1 MNRLVYY
8 YLNEGKVMG
17 IKTFGFSGAG
27 GTKQFLVVFL
37 AAAGWLVVGSSW
49 GETIKGN
56 IRYAGA
62 PIERKKVSVTIDQYI
77 CGKEKE
83 PEDLVVAPNNGIR
96 NAVVSLQNLPPGA
109 KLDWNLPPAKMDQ
122 KQCSF
127 VPRVV
132 IVPAGGSVEFLN
144 SDRLLHNVRSAGK
157 ENPPFNRA
165 QPHARTISFVFK
177 QPELLRVDCDLHS
190 WMRGWV
196 VVAANPFYAVT
207 DEQGDFILEN
217 VPPGKYT
224 LQVWQ
229 EALGNVT
236 QELTVGTK
244 GPTTVTVGM
253 GKK

>member
-1 MNRLVYY
+1 MRPLQSPR
-8 YLNEGKVMG
+8 GHRAKV
-17 IKTFGFSGAG
+17 FSVIVLIVAWC
-27 GTKQFLVVFL
+27 VI
-37 AAAGWLVVGSSW
+37 ASRSW
-49 GETIKGN
+49 AETIKGN
-56 IRYAGA
+56 VRYVGS
-62 PIERKKVSVTIDQYI
+62 PGERKKVPVTIDQYI

-83 PEDLVVAPNNGIR
+83 PEDLVLSSNNGIR
-96 NAVVSLQNLPPGA
+96 NAVVSLQNPPPGA
-109 KLDWNLPPAKMDQ
+109 KRDWQLPPAKMDQ

-132 IVPAGGSVEFLN
+132 IVPVGETMEFLN
-144 SDRLLHNVRSAGK
+144 SDRLLHNVRSAAK
-157 ENPPFNRA
+157 ENAPFNRA

-196 VVAANPFYAVT
+196 VVAAHPFYTVT
-207 DEQGDFILEN
+207 NEQGEFNLEN

-229 EALGNVT
+229 ESLGNVT
-236 QELTVGTK
+236 QEVTVGNT
-244 GPTTVTVGM
+244 GTTTVTVSM

>member
-1 MNRLVYY
+1 MRIEV
-8 YLNEGKVMG
+8 
-17 IKTFGFSGAG
+17 FGYRSAD
-27 GTKQFLVVFL
+27 GTKQFFAAVFVTAWCVI
-37 AAAGWLVVGSSW
+37 AAAPSW
-49 GETIKGN
+49 GETIKGSV
-56 IRYAGA
+56 RYVGA
-62 PIERKKVSVTIDQYI
+62 PVEKKKVSVTIDQYV

-83 PEDLVVAPNNGIR
+83 PEDLVLSSNSGIR

-109 KLDWNLPPAKMDQ
+109 KRDWNPPPAKMDQ

-132 IVPAGGSVEFLN
+132 VVPVGGTVEFLN
-144 SDRLLHNVRSAGK
+144 SDRLLHNVKSAGK

-165 QPHARTISFVFK
+165 QPHARAISFVFK
-177 QPELLRVDCDLHS
+177 KPEIVRVDCDLHS

-196 VVAANPFYAVT
+196 VVAEHPFYAVT
-207 DEQGDFILEN
+207 NEQGEFILEN

-229 EALGNVT
+229 ESLGNVT
-236 QELTVGTK
+236 QELVVGDK
-244 GPTTVTVGM
+244 GATTVTVGM